1 MEELV
6 ILVLKWSTFLK
17 SKLGQS
23 LVEMAII
30 LPILLTLLMGM
41 VEFGR
46 VFGSYLVMENLAR
59 NAARFG
65 VVGHTDEEIRN
76 LITAENPMLK
86 TDRLLID
93 ISPSDSMRDRGDP
106 LTISMDYTIDIITPI
121 MGDILPNPFPLTTSC
136 TMMVE

>member
-1 MEELV
+1 MRWTV
-6 ILVLKWSTFLK
+6 FFK
-17 SKLGQS
+17 SRLGQS

-46 VFGSYLVMENLAR
+46 IFSSYLVMENLSRSAV
-59 NAARFG
+59 RFG
-65 VVGHTDEEIRN
+65 VVGHSDTEIRN
-76 LITAENPMLK
+76 QIAAENPLLR
-86 TDRLLID
+86 TDRLVID

-106 LTISMDYTIDIITPI
+106 LTVSMDYTIDIITPI
-121 MGDILPNPFPLTTSC
+121 MSDLLPNPFPLCTSC

>member
-1 MEELV
+1 MRWTV
-6 ILVLKWSTFLK
+6 FFK
-17 SKLGQS
+17 SRLGQS

-46 VFGSYLVMENLAR
+46 IFSSYLVMENLSRSAV
-59 NAARFG
+59 RFG
-65 VVGHTDEEIRN
+65 VVGHSDTEIRN
-76 LITAENPMLK
+76 QIAAENPLLR
-86 TDRLLID
+86 TDRLVID

-106 LTISMDYTIDIITPI
+106 LTVSMDYTIDIITPI
-121 MGDILPNPFPLTTSC
+121 MSDLLPNPFPLSTSC